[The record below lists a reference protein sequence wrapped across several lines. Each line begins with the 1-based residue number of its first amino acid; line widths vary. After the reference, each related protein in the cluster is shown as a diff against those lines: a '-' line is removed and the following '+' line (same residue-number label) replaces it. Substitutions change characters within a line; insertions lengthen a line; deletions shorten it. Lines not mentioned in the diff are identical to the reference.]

1 VISLVK
7 KIFGTANE
15 RTLKKIRP
23 VVAGV
28 AELEADTQALSAEG
42 LLAKTDELK
51 KRLADG
57 ETVDEILPQA
67 FAAVR
72 EASRRTT
79 GMRHFDVQLIGAMV
93 LHHGKIAEMKTGEGK
108 TLVATA
114 ALYLNSLEGKG
125 AHLVT
130 VNDYLARRDVQWMGP
145 IFHAL
150 GMSVASIIHEAS
162 FLYDPHHIVKDY
174 RYQSLRPISRR
185 DAYLADITYG
195 TNNEFGFDYLRDNM
209 KFSLE
214 EYSQRELNYAIV
226 DEVDNILID
235 EARTPLIIS
244 GPAEESTDKYYKLD
258 RVIPKLRK
266 EADYTIDEKLRQV
279 MLTDEGVA
287 KVERILGIPNLYDPT
302 EIDTLHH
309 ATQALRA
316 HSLYKKDVDY
326 VVKDGQVIIV
336 DEFTGRLMPGRR
348 WSDGLHQAVEA
359 KEAVTIERENQTL
372 ATITIQNY
380 FRMYKKLA
388 GMTGTADTE
397 AVEFK
402 STYKLDVVVIP
413 PNRKMIRDDLP
424 DVVYRTEGE
433 KFAAVIDEIK
443 ECRERGQPVL
453 VGTVSVEKSERLS
466 KLLKKEGFKHNVL
479 NAVNH
484 ELEASVIAQAGR
496 SEAVT
501 LATNMAGRGTDI
513 LLGGNPEFLARAEME
528 NEWIQR
534 VSKLASPEGAP
545 VKRYEETLRELR
557 EKYDEEV
564 ERIRNHYEPQLA
576 ALDEKRKEALRRETE
591 SRQKLREESPF
602 RTVRERYERYAS
614 SDLIPALGDGRSV
627 TGIYQRVKGEL
638 EAELDEARG
647 GELEEIGAEF
657 SAARAALDALLEEWA
672 DPAKRSSKANVDGLV
687 RQVLER
693 VRAELGS
700 SNGNSLDAFERL
712 LDQWSFA
719 NREKGENKTLADHL
733 NSARVLYDRVL
744 GDLEM
749 QLLLRGGADNGG
761 GPAAVYKEAVTTRHT
776 AEEEHLA
783 VEKPFEKALGDAHA
797 RYETERQDY
806 VRAIDQ
812 IREQLDKAPQEFQG
826 RFEEILAKYKEVC
839 AGEREEVV
847 GAGGLHIVGTERHES
862 RRIDNQLRGRA
873 GRQGDPGSSRFFLS
887 LEDDL
892 LRIFGADRIQ
902 GLMQRLGMEE
912 GVPIEHRLIT
922 RAISNAQSKVEAHNF
937 DIRKHLLEY
946 DDVMN
951 KQREVVY
958 TRRRGLLSGEA
969 LRDEIIEIAEGLAED
984 TVTAV
989 VDTDVAPSEWDWKAL
1004 EDAIAR
1010 QFAIR
1015 IPFSE
1020 EEREHAGVDGIA
1032 EKILEGFKALYEAK
1046 EREFTP
1052 GVMRQIERIVMLQTL
1067 DGLWKDHLLNMDHL
1081 KEGIGLRGYGQKN
1094 PLQEYQKEGFDLFG
1108 AMLARFES
1116 ETVTRLA
1123 TVQVAQQQQAP
1134 ARGRLPETAR
1144 GPLGEADEPP
1154 AADQPSAETVAM
1166 MQRLEARRRQAEQ
1179 QQRQQQMSAGGQ
1191 MLKTE
1196 TLKRDADKVGRNDP
1210 CPCGSGKKYKKC
1222 HGA

>member
-1 VISLVK
+1 VLTLVK

-15 RTLKKIRP
+15 RMLKKLRP
-23 VVAGV
+23 LVGRVN
-28 AELEADTQALSAEG
+28 ELEPGLQALSADG
-42 LLAKTDELK
+42 LRAKTEEFK
-51 KRLADG
+51 KRLGDD
-57 ETVDEILPQA
+57 ETLDDILPEA

-79 GMRHFDVQLIGAMV
+79 RMRHFDVQLIGGMV
-93 LHHGKIAEMKTGEGK
+93 LHQGRIAEMKTGEGK

-114 ALYLNSLEGKG
+114 ALYLNALEGKG

-145 IFHAL
+145 IYHAL
-150 GMSVASIIHEAS
+150 GLSVASIIHEAS
-162 FLYDPHHIVKDY
+162 FLYDPQHIVKDY

-185 DAYLADITYG
+185 EAYLADITYG

-209 KFSLE
+209 KFALE
-214 EYSQRELNYAIV
+214 EYVQRGLHYAIV

-244 GPAEESTDKYYKLD
+244 GPAEESTQKYYAID

-287 KVERILGIPNLYDPT
+287 KVERILGTPNLYDPT

-309 ATQALRA
+309 VQQALRA
-316 HSLYKKDVDY
+316 HTLYKKDVDY

-359 KEAVTIERENQTL
+359 KENVTIERENQTL

-380 FRMYKKLA
+380 FRMYKKLS

-402 STYKLDVVVIP
+402 STYKLDVAVIP
-413 PNRKMIRDDLP
+413 PNRKLIRDDLP
-424 DVVYRTEGE
+424 DVVYRTERE
-433 KFAAVIDEIK
+433 KFDAVIEEIK

-466 KLLKKEGFKHNVL
+466 KLLKKEGVKHNVL

-496 SEAVT
+496 LNAVT
-501 LATNMAGRGTDI
+501 IATNMAGRGTDI

-534 VSKLASPEGAP
+534 VSRLASPEGAP
-545 VKRYEETLRELR
+545 VKRYEDTLRELR

-564 ERIRNHYEPQLA
+564 ERIRHHYVPRLQ
-576 ALDEKRKEALRRETE
+576 ALDEKRKEALRHETE
-591 SRQKLREESPF
+591 LRQRLLEESPY
-602 RTVRERYERYAS
+602 RPARERYERYAS
-614 SDLIPALGDGRSV
+614 SDLIPALGDGRPV
-627 TGIYQRVKGEL
+627 TETYLRAKSDL
-638 EAELDEARG
+638 EAEFDAAGPRA
-647 GELEEIGAEF
+647 EEHEAEF
-657 SAARAALDALLEEWA
+657 AAARTALNALLEEWA
-672 DPAKRSSKANVDGLV
+672 DADKRSFRGNVDASVRDVLGRAATEIGGANGL
-687 RQVLER
+687 R
-693 VRAELGS
+693 VE
-700 SNGNSLDAFERL
+700 AFRRL
-712 LDQWSFA
+712 VEQWSFA
-719 NREKGENKTLADHL
+719 KLDKGETKTLADHL

-749 QLLLRGGADNGG
+749 RLLLRSAEGDGAS
-761 GPAAVYKEAVTTRHT
+761 AAERYREAVAARHA

-783 VEKPFEKALGDAHA
+783 IERPFEKALADAHA
-797 RYETERQDY
+797 RYEKDRQEY
-806 VRAIDQ
+806 MRAIDQ

-826 RFEEILAKYKEVC
+826 RFEEILAKYREVC
-839 AGEREEVV
+839 AEEHEQVV
-847 GAGGLHIVGTERHES
+847 GVGGLHIVGTERHES

-958 TRRRGLLSGEA
+958 ARRRGLLSGEG
-969 LRDEIIEIAEGLAED
+969 LREEVMEIGEGLAQE
-984 TVTAV
+984 TVESV
-989 VDTDVAPSEWDWKAL
+989 VDREVAPADWDWKAL
-1004 EDAIAR
+1004 DDSIAR

-1015 IPFSE
+1015 VAFPE
-1020 EEREHAGVDGIA
+1020 EEREGASIESVA
-1032 EKILEGFKALYEAK
+1032 EHVLEGFGKLYEAK

-1052 GVMRQIERIVMLQTL
+1052 AVMRQIERIVMLQTL

-1094 PLQEYQKEGFDLFG
+1094 PLQEYQKEGFDLFE

-1116 ETVTRLA
+1116 DTITRLA
-1123 TVQVAQQQQAP
+1123 TVQIAQQQAP
-1134 ARGRLPETAR
+1134 PRAREPDVTPAD
-1144 GPLGEADEPP
+1144 GPNGEAPSS
-1154 AADQPSAETVAM
+1154 DQPSPETVAM
-1166 MQRLEARRRQAEQ
+1166 MQRLEARRRASQ
-1179 QQRQQQMSAGGQ
+1179 QQRQTQMSAGGQ
-1191 MLKTE
+1191 TLKTE
-1196 TLKRDADKVGRNDP
+1196 TVKREGEKVGRNDP